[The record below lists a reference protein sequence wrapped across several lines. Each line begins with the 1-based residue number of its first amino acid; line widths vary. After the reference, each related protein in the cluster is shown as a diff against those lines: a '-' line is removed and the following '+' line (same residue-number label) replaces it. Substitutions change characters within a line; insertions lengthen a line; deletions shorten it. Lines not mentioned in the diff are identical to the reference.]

1 LRGSI
6 LKVRDCGARRRIETR
21 ETALLRE
28 HAGAW
33 MMAKVREQSDGLS
46 GPATR
51 KSDGLTGTNATKS
64 SMVDQ
69 TSPPAAT
76 GWRGRIGGL
85 LVPRRTLTTA
95 QSEAQ
100 AARPGRPQGRW
111 GKLLFGFMVYLLGSF
126 LLQPLILLV
135 FQWLHINPAARQPFF
150 PAGTWVVGTANIY
163 TLVYFVFLAVFIWAL
178 FRFNIIPRDP
188 FGARANYQQ
197 RQAGGGA
204 SGSSA
209 ASGATTS
216 TTGGRAARAATA
228 VALSPSARRHAG
240 RRRLPMTDGTSAPVK
255 ARMGFFA
262 RARAAATGRQNS
274 TPAARTS
281 DKPAAKPQ
289 MNTATT
295 SAVSAKTSAKTA
307 ANGGNGTAKPAV
319 KSAASATNGASGM
332 TKSLAVAP
340 KTSAKAP
347 VNVPT
352 ASAPAAKRPSAGV
365 AVATPASASHDDHYD
380 RIKARQRAQRRKH

>member
-1 LRGSI
+1 MLPCWRHALHRSI

-33 MMAKVREQSDGLS
+33 MMAKVREPSDGLS

-150 PAGTWVVGTANIY
+150 PAGTWVVGTANVY

-197 RQAGGGA
+197 RQAGGA

-209 ASGATTS
+209 ASGTATS

-228 VALSPSARRHAG
+228 VALSPAARRHAG
-240 RRRLPMTDGTSAPVK
+240 RRRLPMTDGTSTPVK

-262 RARAAATGRQNS
+262 RARAAVARPTGASSAQ
-274 TPAARTS
+274 
-281 DKPAAKPQ
+281 PAAKSQ
-289 MNTATT
+289 LKASTTA
-295 SAVSAKTSAKTA
+295 SVSATTSAKTA
-307 ANGGNGTAKPAV
+307 ANGSNGTAKPAV
-319 KSAASATNGASGM
+319 KSAASATNGASNT

-340 KTSAKAP
+340 KTPAKAP
-347 VNVPT
+347 DKVPA
-352 ASAPAAKRPSAGV
+352 ASVPAAKRSPA
-365 AVATPASASHDDHYD
+365 AATASASHDAHYD